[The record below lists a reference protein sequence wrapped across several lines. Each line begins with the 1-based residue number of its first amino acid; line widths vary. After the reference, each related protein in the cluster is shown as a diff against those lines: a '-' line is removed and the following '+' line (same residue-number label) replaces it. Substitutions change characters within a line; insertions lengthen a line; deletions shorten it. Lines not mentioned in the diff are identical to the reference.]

1 MPTEIARMSFD
12 HPGMLALAKKAW
24 GAEHQITIKVS
35 AEVDGPKAFT
45 PGPAFTRTED
55 MAIVDIPE
63 RGRPPPLV
71 NRKHPVWDSYE
82 GILERVA
89 SAFADT
95 LTKRVCLRVNSPG
108 GDVDGCFDAARALR
122 AMRVSHDK
130 ELVAWVD
137 GQAAS
142 AAYALSCGADRIL
155 LSSTSTVGSIGIIE
169 GLRDQ
174 TVLDRATGQNF
185 VIVASGEHK
194 SDGNPHV
201 AITEKAVANL
211 KAQVD
216 GMADLF
222 FDLVEELRG
231 FPAEKARALEARM
244 LFGEQ
249 AVGAGLADE
258 VTTWSA
264 LAHEAVSTAQ
274 PGAGVNMGAKA
285 MNLRQHMAW
294 AAEHGDDEEKEMA
307 KRCLSAL
314 EEGEGDEGAPPE
326 KKKEDKKASASAE
339 SEGEGKK
346 AAKSGEEPPEK
357 KKEEKEAKAK
367 AESEG
372 EGKKAAAEEPK
383 KEEKEA
389 KASKSEGEGE
399 GKKAQAASA
408 LAARVQALE
417 AENYAREQGIK
428 RAALMASRPD
438 LAPEVVAWLD
448 AEPIGV
454 VERAIKTLP
463 KGKARAAVTGPATAS
478 QTMGTR
484 AAGHTGDPADASH
497 VPDDESGFIARKM
510 GLEVPGKGI
519 VNTGKSL
526 EMGFMTPEQAK
537 AFLDKKMKPAGAPG
551 AKGDA

>member
-1 MPTEIARMSFD
+1 MPTEIARMHFRPS
-12 HPGMLALAKKAW
+12 GMLALAKKAW
-24 GAEHQITIKVS
+24 GEEY
-35 AEVDGPKAFT
+35 EVAIVIG
-45 PGPAFTRTED
+45 D
-55 MAIVDIPE
+55 MAAPPPYAKAGDLGVVDVH
-63 RGRPPPLV
+63 GPLV
-71 NRKHPVWDSYE
+71 NHRHPCWDSYE
-82 GILERVA
+82 AILERVDA
-89 SAFADT
+89 AFDDSEV
-95 LTKRVCLRVNSPG
+95 KRVCMRINSPG
-108 GDVDGCFDAARALR
+108 GDVDGCFDAARALAR
-122 AMRVSHDK
+122 MSKEHGK
-130 ELVAWVD
+130 ELIAYAD
-137 GQAAS
+137 GMCAS
-142 AAYALSCGADRIL
+142 AAYALACAADSIQ

-174 TVLDRATGQNF
+174 TVADRAQGQNF

-194 SDGNPHV
+194 ADGNPHV

-222 FDLVEELRG
+222 FELVEELRG
-231 FPAEKARALEARM
+231 FPAEKARALQARM

-264 LAHEAVSTAQ
+264 LTHEPVPVAQ
-274 PGAGVNMGAKA
+274 NGIGENTMSAKA
-285 MNLRQHMAW
+285 LNLRQHMAW

-314 EEGEGDEGAPPE
+314 EEGEGDEGASPE
-326 KKKEDKKASASAE
+326 KKKDEKKEGKKASAE

-346 AAKSGEEPPEK
+346 AAKAGEEPD

-372 EGKKAAAEEPK
+372 ESKKDAAEEPK

-389 KASKSEGEGE
+389 KAKKAEDESE
-399 GKKAQAASA
+399 GKKASSAQA

-428 RAALMASRPD
+428 RAALMATRLD

-448 AEPIGV
+448 TEPIGV

-463 KGKARAAVTGPATAS
+463 KGKARAAVTGPAAAS
-478 QTMGTR
+478 QAMGTR

-526 EMGFMTPEQAK
+526 EMGFMSPEQAREFLEKRMK
-537 AFLDKKMKPAGAPG
+537 AAGA